1 MVRAPDVPAVE
12 VTLLPKA
19 ERDLRRLQTG
29 ERKRIAD
36 ALRLLAAGE
45 NLDVK
50 ALRGATPWLRLR
62 LGNYRVLYTVVPS
75 SPARSALVVAR
86 IVDRRDLD
94 RAVATLGSQRSPRP
108 RRAAFREYWH
118 RR

>member
-36 ALRLLAAGE
+36 ALRLLAAGAE

-50 ALRGATPWLRLR
+50 ALRGVTPWLRLR
-62 LGNYRVLYTVVPS
+62 VGNYRVLYTVGPS

-94 RAVATLGSQRSPRP
+94 RAVAALGKPEEP
-108 RRAAFREYWH
+108 
-118 RR
+118 

>member
-19 ERDLRRLQTG
+19 ERDMRRVHTG

-36 ALRLLAAGE
+36 ALRLLAAGAE

-50 ALRGATPWLRLR
+50 ALRGVTPWLRLR
-62 LGNYRVLYTVVPS
+62 VGNYRVLCTVVPS

-94 RAVATLGSQRSPRP
+94 RAIVTLGKPDEP
-108 RRAAFREYWH
+108 
-118 RR
+118 

>member
-1 MVRAPDVPAVE
+1 MVRAPDVPTVE

-36 ALRLLAAGE
+36 ALRLLGAGAE

-50 ALRGATPWLRLR
+50 ALRGVTPWLRLR
-62 LGNYRVLYTVVPS
+62 LGNYRVLYTVVPYNR
-75 SPARSALVVAR
+75 ARSALVVAR

-94 RAVATLGSQRSPRP
+94 RAVATVGKPDEP
-108 RRAAFREYWH
+108 
-118 RR
+118 